1 MSVTQYIGARYVPL
15 FADPIAWD
23 ITQQYEPLT
32 IVYYQG
38 NSYTSKQAV
47 PANIDISNT
56 DYWALT
62 GNYNAQIEQYR
73 AEVQTYDNRIT
84 ANTTSNTA
92 QDAQLAGTSSSGLK
106 TLIDA
111 NTNSN
116 TNQDAQL
123 AGTVTSGLK
132 TLIDGNATDIDALEA
147 ADTAITAQLAG
158 TSSSGLKTMIDAN
171 TNAIDALE
179 DSVNEKCELIFIG
192 DSWGTQNDGVLPNK
206 LGKRLNCKVHSYAV
220 SGTGFIQGTANF
232 LAQAQSAYDDAT
244 INASKVKYII
254 IVGGSN
260 DFSHGYTSSAQ
271 FNSSINTITN
281 LLLPKFKNA
290 TVHVAFNVRF
300 KYNTDVWSK
309 LNAQV
314 NLWNNVVTNGTNS
327 GDTAVIYHPSSSTW
341 FSKAWFNDDL
351 IHITENALKAYALYL
366 ASAIGGTRINPMRT
380 NVTSVSLNA
389 YTNVSGSAHLFFD
402 EAELWCDVYLTVSSD
417 VTGTHGIKT
426 DANGLFPIQLF
437 PSPSVNQVSNR
448 LGIPCVRTDGTGAC
462 DISIHF
468 TTSDLGDTVY
478 ISPIDPNGTIPAGH
492 YTGHG
497 RIRLF
502 GNY

>member
-15 FADPIAWD
+15 FADPLTWD
-23 ITQQYEPLT
+23 ITKAYEALT

-38 NSYTSKQAV
+38 NSFTSRQAV
-47 PANIDISNT
+47 PAGIDITNDT
-56 DYWALT
+56 YWALT

-106 TLIDA
+106 TLIEANASDIDA
-111 NTNSN
+111 LELVDTGLA
-116 TNQDAQL
+116 AQL
-123 AGTVTSGLK
+123 AGTSESGLK
-132 TLIDGNATDIDALEA
+132 TLIDANTA
-147 ADTAITAQLAG
+147 ANTAQDAQLAG
-158 TSSSGLKTMIDAN
+158 TSSSGLKTLIDAN
-171 TNAIDALE
+171 TSAIDELE
-179 DSVNEKCELIFIG
+179 DSVNEQSELIFIG
-192 DSWGTQNDGVLPNK
+192 DSWGTQNDGVLPRK

-220 SGTGFIQGTANF
+220 SGTGFIQGNANF
-232 LAQAQSAYDDAT
+232 PAQAQSAFNDPT

-290 TVHVAFNVRF
+290 TVHVAFNTRF

-314 NLWNNVVTNGTNS
+314 NLWNNVVTHGTNS

-389 YTNVSGSAHLFFD
+389 YTNVSGSAYMFFD

-437 PSPSVNQVSNR
+437 PAPSVNQVSNR
-448 LGIPCVRTDGTGAC
+448 LGIPCVRTDGTGSC
-462 DISIHF
+462 DISIQF

-478 ISPIDPNGTIPAGH
+478 ISPIEPNGTIPAGH
-492 YTGHG
+492 YTGHA

-502 GNY
+502 GNF